1 MGIINIKHLVH
12 KFKDNDENAEII
24 TAIDGVD
31 LDVEEGQFIAI
42 LGHNGSGK
50 SSLAKHINALL
61 APTEGTVLISGMN
74 TKDEKKIWDI
84 RQQAGMVFQNPDNQI
99 VSAVVEEDV
108 AFGPENLGVP
118 TEKIWE
124 QVNYALK
131 AVDMTAYRLHSPMK
145 LSGGQKQRVA
155 IAGII
160 AMEPKCIILDEPT
173 AMLDPIGREEVISTL
188 EELNKAKNITIILI
202 THHMSET
209 IHADKIFVMNK
220 GKIELQG
227 TPREVFCEVEKM
239 KELGLEVPQVTELGF
254 ESQKEGLNIKN
265 GTLEIDELVDEIVRV
280 YNNN

>member
-188 EELNKAKNITIILI
+188 EELNKAKNII

-254 ESQKEGLNIKN
+254 ELQKEGLNIKN

>member
-99 VSAVVEEDV
+99 VSAVVEE
-108 AFGPENLGVP
+108 AFGDSVFSGFDSDCHGMYDRNGLRCHLY
-118 TEKIWE
+118 TNEKYMG
-124 QVNYALK
+124 N
-131 AVDMTAYRLHSPMK
+131 
-145 LSGGQKQRVA
+145 
-155 IAGII
+155 GISS
-160 AMEPKCIILDEPT
+160 C
-173 AMLDPIGREEVISTL
+173 
-188 EELNKAKNITIILI
+188 
-202 THHMSET
+202 
-209 IHADKIFVMNK
+209 
-220 GKIELQG
+220 
-227 TPREVFCEVEKM
+227 
-239 KELGLEVPQVTELGF
+239 PQ
-254 ESQKEGLNIKN
+254 
-265 GTLEIDELVDEIVRV
+265 
-280 YNNN
+280 

>member
-131 AVDMTAYRLHSPMK
+131 S
-145 LSGGQKQRVA
+145 S
-155 IAGII
+155 
-160 AMEPKCIILDEPT
+160 
-173 AMLDPIGREEVISTL
+173 
-188 EELNKAKNITIILI
+188 
-202 THHMSET
+202 
-209 IHADKIFVMNK
+209 
-220 GKIELQG
+220 
-227 TPREVFCEVEKM
+227 
-239 KELGLEVPQVTELGF
+239 
-254 ESQKEGLNIKN
+254 
-265 GTLEIDELVDEIVRV
+265 
-280 YNNN
+280 

>member
-1 MGIINIKHLVH
+1 M
-12 KFKDNDENAEII
+12 
-24 TAIDGVD
+24 
-31 LDVEEGQFIAI
+31 
-42 LGHNGSGK
+42 
-50 SSLAKHINALL
+50 AKHINALL

-209 IHADKIFVMNK
+209 IHADKIFVMNLSL
-220 GKIELQG
+220 IH
-227 TPREVFCEVEKM
+227 
-239 KELGLEVPQVTELGF
+239 
-254 ESQKEGLNIKN
+254 I
-265 GTLEIDELVDEIVRV
+265 
-280 YNNN
+280 